1 MGQETH
7 SGNLTVVV
15 SRFMLSVVK
24 DTFRLD
30 ELATAAGVS
39 PRTVRYYVQRGLLP
53 APHFRGK
60 DTSYD
65 RDHLLRLRVIRR
77 LQEAYLPL
85 EAIAV
90 ELATRTPA
98 ELSAIASGAAPKP
111 APTPAVRTAAP
122 PVTAGETWTR
132 FSPHPGLELALSHH
146 ASRETRELFEAL
158 LRLIDERNGRP

>member
-1 MGQETH
+1 M
-7 SGNLTVVV
+7 
-15 SRFMLSVVK
+15 K

-30 ELATAAGVS
+30 ELATEAGVS

-53 APHFRGK
+53 APQFRGK

-77 LQEAYLPL
+77 LQEVYLPL

-90 ELATRTPA
+90 ELATRTAA
-98 ELSAIASGAAPKP
+98 ELEGIARGAVP
-111 APTPAVRTAAP
+111 APAPAP
-122 PVTAGETWTR
+122 PVRPQAPAPASAGETWTR
-132 FSPHPGLELALSHH
+132 FSPRPGLELALSHH

>member
-1 MGQETH
+1 M
-7 SGNLTVVV
+7 TVKV
-15 SRFMLSVVK
+15 SRCILSVVK

-30 ELATAAGVS
+30 ELATEAGVS

-53 APHFRGK
+53 APQFRGK

-65 RDHLLRLRVIRR
+65 REHLLRLRVIRR

-90 ELATRTPA
+90 ELASRTPA
-98 ELSAIASGAAPKP
+98 ELEALASGAATP
-111 APTPAVRTAAP
+111 APAPVPPSPPPHVRVP
-122 PVTAGETWTR
+122 PSPAGETWTR
-132 FSPHPGLELALSHH
+132 VSPRPGLELALSHH

>member
-1 MGQETH
+1 
-7 SGNLTVVV
+7 
-15 SRFMLSVVK
+15 LSVVK

-30 ELATAAGVS
+30 ELATEAGVS

-53 APHFRGK
+53 APQFRGK
-60 DTSYD
+60 DTAYD

-90 ELATRTPA
+90 ELATRTPV
-98 ELSAIASGAAPKP
+98 EHEAIAHGAVSAP
-111 APTPAVRTAAP
+111 APAPAARPPAP
-122 PVTAGETWTR
+122 APASAGEAWTR
-132 FSPHPGLELALSHH
+132 FSPRPGLELALSHH